1 MKKLFLGLTL
11 FSALLIAQVSS
22 AQTQIDASE
31 LSTEF
36 VQIEE
41 QDGLIFSVS
50 RQECVVIEGQKPVV
64 YLFVQIENTT
74 NEEITVDFNIALQYA
89 EACSGCDYSSEHRS
103 SIHLQRSE
111 LKEAGR
117 SLRKTLN
124 RFFVKHLSAF
134 LEKEAFLSLL
144 GEQKTL
150 ERIQHMLETNKPLR
164 N

>member
-22 AQTQIDASE
+22 AQTQINASE

-64 YLFVQIENTT
+64 FLFVQVENTT
-74 NEEITVDFNIALQYA
+74 NEEKTVDFNIALQYA
-89 EACSGCDYSSEHRS
+89 EACSGCEYGSEHRS
-103 SIHLQRSE
+103 SITIG
-111 LKEAGR
+111 AGETVTGDCSFESKGTSR
-117 SLRKTLN
+117 VIYNPNYKGGWK
-124 RFFVKHLSAF
+124 FEGVKIMF
-134 LEKEAFLSLL
+134 
-144 GEQKTL
+144 
-150 ERIQHMLETNKPLR
+150 IETK
-164 N
+164 